1 VDPFHG
7 LFNSRIN
14 PEIGYFG
21 NFAKRPLG
29 FFEIDPQSIVSQRGP
44 RIWKI
49 IPKRSLASE
58 KFTKIA
64 PKLQNFIS
72 FKPQLQI

>member
-1 VDPFHG
+1 MDPFHG

-14 PEIGYFG
+14 PEIGYLG

-44 RIWKI
+44 
-49 IPKRSLASE
+49 
-58 KFTKIA
+58 
-64 PKLQNFIS
+64 
-72 FKPQLQI
+72 